1 MLNSKDEM
9 IGNIPKMDSDK
20 ALCSYEKWQVMPNGN
35 FKFCWDLGLAFT
47 LLYWQILLPIR

>member
-1 MLNSKDEM
+1 M

-35 FKFCWDLGLAFT
+35 FKFCWDLGMAFT